1 VKWDIFSGRKREERN
16 SFRDDINALVKR
28 VEKFAPRKQKPERQS
43 LYYNYQLLN
52 PYLNPLLA
60 LLGLISQ
67 KDRLNGDKEDFIR
80 ELFLKLKDFY
90 DPKQRLSLAEAIE
103 DRNLRK
109 KLGQIFL
116 IFYDKKGITGEEI
129 ENCLRDLTI
138 DKSSQTNPQI

>member
-1 VKWDIFSGRKREERN
+1 MKWDIFSGRKREERN
-16 SFRDDINALVKR
+16 SFRDDISALVKM
-28 VEKFAPRKQKPERQS
+28 VERFAPRKHKPERHS

-60 LLGLISQ
+60 LLNLISQ
-67 KDRLNGDKEDFIR
+67 KDRLNGDRENFIR

-90 DPKQRLSLAEAIE
+90 DPKLRLSLAEAIE
-103 DRNLRK
+103 DKNLKK

-129 ENCLRDLTI
+129 ENCLTELRI
-138 DKSSQTNPQI
+138 DKSSQTNPPI